1 MNLDEFKKVMQE
13 QREQERKD
21 NAEKIKVIAKA
32 TVKK

>member
-1 MNLDEFKKVMQE
+1 MKLDEFKALVQE

-21 NAEKIKVIAKA
+21 NAKKIQTIAKA